1 MTKSRR
7 LMINLRP
14 GKEHLNGEIQ
24 GREMGSGLDSL
35 PVIGHVRFGSIAPF
49 WPRPKNVS
57 FASIATATHVILAQL
72 GEPRFAPLRDKEHLA
87 DVASILDEVMRL
99 RRIIKLEARCH
110 LRSDD
115 TACRKL
121 H

>member
-1 MTKSRR
+1 
-7 LMINLRP
+7 
-14 GKEHLNGEIQ
+14 
-24 GREMGSGLDSL
+24 MGSGRAL
-35 PVIGHVRFGSIAPF
+35 IAADDRPCPP
-49 WPRPKNVS
+49 WVNRAVLAASQERQLRLYSDGNPRHP
-57 FASIATATHVILAQL
+57 AQL
-72 GEPRFAPLRDKEHLA
+72 GEPRFAPLGDKEHLA
-87 DVASILDEVMRL
+87 DVASILDKVMRL